1 MNYLSEKNM
10 KSKRFAAF
18 TVDIILA
25 IIISMV
31 VSWIIN
37 SLFHIEL
44 SSQMTAALA
53 WAIMFSKDC
62 VNGMSVGKRI
72 GGIQVIDSRTKEI
85 ANPIKCVVR
94 NLFYSLGFID
104 LIVMAFHSKEL
115 RLGDYVAHTEVV
127 QRDRTLQN
135 IHVSKIVIAIGYVVI
150 GLIIAEVIVYFHAS

>member
-1 MNYLSEKNM
+1 M

-25 IIISMV
+25 IMISMV
-31 VSWIIN
+31 VSWIIGY
-37 SLFHIEL
+37 LFHIEL

-62 VNGMSVGKRI
+62 FNGMSVGKRI
-72 GGIQVIDSRTKEI
+72 GDIQVIDSRTREI
-85 ANPIKCVVR
+85 ASPLKCIVR

-104 LIVMAFHSKEL
+104 LIVMAFYSKEL
-115 RLGDYVAHTEVV
+115 RLGDCVAHTEVI

-135 IHVSKIVIAIGYVVI
+135 IHISKIMIAIGYVVI
-150 GLIIAEVIVYFHAS
+150 GLVIAEIIVYFHAS